1 MNEEEKKA
9 IEILEAVGIECNG
22 IDVYKIIKNLIEK
35 QQKEL
40 EQEKEK
46 NKENIECIEEWINGE
61 RVSINCIHKDK
72 VKEKIEEIKNYTFTS
87 KEERQCQNYAIDRLK
102 ELMEVDN
109 I

>member
-1 MNEEEKKA
+1 MNKEEKKA
-9 IEILEAVGIECNG
+9 IEILEAVGIECDG

-72 VKEKIEEIKNYTFTS
+72 I
-87 KEERQCQNYAIDRLK
+87 K
-102 ELMEVDN
+102 ELLENEIIDISGFRCIAVEDIENLLEVD
-109 I
+109 II